1 MENELFL
8 QYLRAHSP
16 AEGRAYIKEHVAE
29 LSDHTA
35 ISVLIKDEASR
46 QRNIH
51 PFVSLKLAELLIFFG
66 EHVHHAHSYALGH
79 LAKGGALIGLGSHQ
93 AALTSLDIAREEFL
107 KLGDELNWAR
117 TLLNRMLVSAWLG
130 QVEEALQ
137 EAARAREMYLRHSEY
152 YWACTVDH
160 NTAVIYTQL
169 GQYQEALRLYER
181 MLGIYPT
188 LTDQSEIVIK
198 RAIAM
203 VKYNQARNLSWLG
216 HFEEAYRLLHEAQ
229 ASYIELEET
238 SQIINVEINL
248 ADLDYVQG
256 YYGSAL
262 RRYYQARDNLIRNK
276 LADSILLAELMLKM
290 ANCLVKLNRAREASQ
305 QAAEA
310 VEIYRPLGV
319 SLDTADALREYAV
332 TLVASGRLKEAL
344 SALDEAWTLF
354 TKGRFEH
361 HASTTKLQQ
370 AELLLEMGDVS
381 AAYRQARLI
390 KEHFDA
396 QSLISRSVRA
406 SLVMAEALI
415 EIARKPKLWKDQ
427 EPQSMALQEAVLLCE
442 QITDIAHQHNLQE
455 QVYKSQYLLGQIAIT
470 QGELEKAAMHY
481 KVAIDQIEDIL
492 DDLVHDL
499 SPSFLRS
506 AWMVYEEM
514 IALCLQR
521 AETDRAFGYLE
532 QVRSIALRQYLNKGK
547 PVQDK
552 GAIISS
558 SVSHANSAVALR
570 TQHELE
576 EWQQNYR
583 RYSAQL
589 ADNDASLTATID
601 RKAIENELER
611 CEAKLSEL
619 FERLQLHQLDALA
632 LSNVS
637 WSEKRARS
645 TGATRS
651 LQHMDSTQLHQRLRP
666 DQLLLEYYLYKNK
679 LVIFAATTERLVI
692 HENPD
697 GAAQLERLLPLLHA
711 YLDPKGWFDHQR
723 SPEQAIRRLLN
734 KLYDLL
740 VTPMATL
747 LPSPPGYLTIIPY
760 GPLHELPFH
769 ALYNGSQF
777 LIENFQVNYL
787 PASSILMHLGA
798 QESALRSGDPA
809 SLAGPWS
816 PERAERTSA
825 TVKPPLVFGYSE
837 HGHLQHAIEE
847 AKTVA
852 KLLGG
857 NCYTEK
863 QATIAGLI
871 EEAPGSPI
879 IHVATHGHSR
889 PDAPNFS
896 YIRLADG
903 QLNALDA
910 FSLNLEECEL
920 ITLSGCETGL
930 ALSGGGDEQLGLGRA
945 FLAAGAD
952 SLVMSLW
959 PVEDNATSEFMQL
972 FYQRLLD
979 GESKVQ
985 ALRAAQCSLLQ
996 RTSSAFTHP
1005 YFWAAF
1011 RLVGNVDPLKYK
1023 KQ

>member
-1 MENELFL
+1 MDNDLFL
-8 QYLRAHSP
+8 QYLREHSL
-16 AEGRAYIKEHVAE
+16 AEGRVYIKKHVAE
-29 LSDHTA
+29 LSDYAA
-35 ISVLIKDEASR
+35 ISVLIKEESSR

-51 PFVSLKLAELLIFFG
+51 PFVSFKLAELLIFFG
-66 EHVHHAHSYALGH
+66 EYVRHTPSYALGH
-79 LAKGGALIGLGSHQ
+79 LAKGGALIGLGSYQ
-93 AALTSLDIAREEFL
+93 AALKSLDIAREEFL

-137 EAARAREMYLRHSEY
+137 EAARAREVYLQHGEY

-181 MLGIYPT
+181 MLGVYPT

-262 RRYYQARDNLIRNK
+262 RRYYQARDDLVQNK

-290 ANCLVKLNRAREASQ
+290 ANCLVKLNRAREASAL
-305 QAAEA
+305 AAEA
-310 VEIYRPLGV
+310 VEVYRPLGV

-332 TLVASGRLKEAL
+332 TLVASGSLKEAL
-344 SALDEAWTLF
+344 SALDEAWKLF

-381 AAYRQARLI
+381 AAYRQARHI
-390 KEHFDA
+390 KEYFDA
-396 QSLISRSVRA
+396 QGLISRSVRA
-406 SLVMAEALI
+406 NLVMAEALI
-415 EIARKPKLWKDQ
+415 EIAREPIIWKDQ
-427 EPQSMALQEAVLLCE
+427 EPHTMALEEAILLCE
-442 QITDIAHQHNLQE
+442 QISAMAHQHNLQE
-455 QVYKSQYLLGQIAIT
+455 SVYKSQYLLGQIAVIK
-470 QGELEKAAMHY
+470 GELENAATHY
-481 KVAIDQIEDIL
+481 RAAIDQIEDML
-492 DDLVHDL
+492 EDLVHDL

-506 AWMVYEEM
+506 AWMAYEEM
-514 IALCLQR
+514 IDLCLQQSG
-521 AETDRAFGYLE
+521 AEEAFSYLE
-532 QVRSIALRQYLNKGK
+532 RVRSIALRQYLKKGK
-547 PVQDK
+547 PVQDQ
-552 GAIISS
+552 GAIISL
-558 SVSHANSAVALR
+558 SVLHANSAVALR

-589 ADNDASLTATID
+589 ADKDSSLTATID
-601 RKAIENELER
+601 RKAIESELKR

-619 FERLQLHQLDALA
+619 FERLQFHRLDALSW
-632 LSNVS
+632 SNVS
-637 WSEKRARS
+637 WPQKRTGSA
-645 TGATRS
+645 GATRS
-651 LQHMDSTQLHQRLRP
+651 LEHMDSIQLQQRLQP
-666 DQLLLEYYLYKNK
+666 GQLLLEYYLYKSK
-679 LVIFAATTERLVI
+679 LVIFAVTTERLVI

-711 YLDPKGWFDHQR
+711 YLDTKGWFDHQ
-723 SPEQAIRRLLN
+723 SSTEQGMRRLLN

-740 VTPMATL
+740 VTPMAAL
-747 LPSPPGYLTIIPY
+747 LPSPPGYLTIVPY
-760 GPLHELPFH
+760 GPLHGLPFH
-769 ALYNGSQF
+769 ALYNGSRF

-787 PASSILMHLGA
+787 PASSILMHLGS
-798 QESALRSGDPA
+798 QESALFSQDPA
-809 SLAGPWS
+809 DLTKPWS
-816 PERAERTSA
+816 PGRAECSSA
-825 TVKPPLVFGYSE
+825 TINPPLVFGYSE
-837 HGHLQHAIEE
+837 HGHLRYALEE
-847 AKTVA
+847 AKSVA

-857 NCYTEK
+857 KCFTEK
-863 QATIAGLI
+863 QATITRLI

-879 IHVATHGHSR
+879 IHMATHGHVRS
-889 PDAPNFS
+889 DAPNFS
-896 YIRLADG
+896 YIRFADG
-903 QLNALDA
+903 QFNAIDA
-910 FSLNLEECEL
+910 FSLNLEGCEL

-959 PVEDNATSEFMQL
+959 PVEDHATSEFMQL
-972 FYQRLLD
+972 FYQRLLE

-996 RTSSAFTHP
+996 RTSSAYTHP
-1005 YFWAAF
+1005 YYWAAF
-1011 RLVGNVDPLKYK
+1011 HLVGSVDPVKYNK
-1023 KQ
+1023 R